1 MGRPSWGSVREALLF
16 VGGFALAVNEAL
28 RSGSER
34 PSLYVLFA
42 AMMGLPFTRA
52 ADRKRRERRGVEDDE
67 RRRTLP
73 LPPEWPWPP
82 WGPR

>member
-1 MGRPSWGSVREALLF
+1 MERPSWGSVREAILF
-16 VGGFALAVNEAL
+16 LGGFALAVNEAL
-28 RSGSER
+28 RGGSER

-52 ADRKRRERRGVEDDE
+52 ADRKRREKQRGDEE
-67 RRRTLP
+67 RRTMP
-73 LPPEWPWPP
+73 APPEWPWPP